1 MGYRANLMSLPKS
14 KYLELKD
21 KTEEELGKDF
31 YFRDIEGLKE
41 LHEIGKEWDEKAVSC
56 KKNFFTNEMGWESDM
71 EFCVAEKELLLNL
84 IDNYREKTANWYKK
98 LQGMPLDELKHEMH
112 TKYQHW
118 NGQWIPYNIS
128 EDTDEIV
135 RAWSYEYVVFE
146 LVRILKSF
154 DFEKNVLIFEVG

>member
-1 MGYRANLMSLPKS
+1 MGYRAKLMSLPKS

-21 KTEEELGKDF
+21 KTEEELGEDF
-31 YFRDIEGLKE
+31 YYGNIEGLEE

-56 KKNFFTNEMGWESDM
+56 KENFFTNRMEWESDM
-71 EFCVAEKELLLNL
+71 EFCVAEKQLLLNL
-84 IDNYREKTANWYKK
+84 IDNYRERTANWYKK
-98 LQGMPLDELKHEMH
+98 LQAMPIDELKHEMH
-112 TKYQHW
+112 TKHREW
-118 NGQWIPYNIS
+118 GGQWIPYNIS

-154 DFEKNVLIFEVG
+154 DFENDVLIFSAG